1 MSPESPFSPPLL
13 AIAHPHLLID
23 ATNPQFTSLSIL
35 FVDLHYILCYVASS
49 DMLLNSSTGETRCS
63 EQNDTLK
70 PYIAA
75 LPSLWRLMQCF
86 RRWFDSVDMETG
98 KRDPTQ
104 LYNAA
109 KYVRALATP
118 PHARG
123 RQPPD
128 LSRPPFT
135 PYLRPR
141 VTVVG
146 TLRRSRLWSSLCS
159 TAARI
164 ATPRSSFA
172 GWPAS

>member
-1 MSPESPFSPPLL
+1 MLTHTSPLL
-13 AIAHPHLLID
+13 PLTHI
-23 ATNPQFTSLSIL
+23 QFTSLSIL
-35 FVDLHYILCYVASS
+35 FVDLHYILCYVTSA

-109 KYVRALATP
+109 KYVLIPRPCLHARALVTPHPTP
-118 PHARG
+118 PHPVRART
-123 RQPPD
+123 RT
-128 LSRPPFT
+128 R
-135 PYLRPR
+135 
-141 VTVVG
+141 
-146 TLRRSRLWSSLCS
+146 S
-159 TAARI
+159 TAA
-164 ATPRSSFA
+164 
-172 GWPAS
+172 